1 MKITREIKTAILVIT
16 SIVVCLWGYSF
27 LKGKNLFDSNRNF
40 YVVYDN
46 VEGLSPSAPITINGL
61 VVGKISSIEIQ
72 KNTGKLL
79 VEMQIKNDFA
89 ISKSSIASIYE
100 PGFIGGKQIAIIPNF
115 KDTSI
120 AQSGDYLQGD
130 VKQGLTAK
138 LEDKLAPIQERL
150 DKVLANADVMLTSV
164 NNVLDPATQAN
175 LKSTIAEL
183 NKTLTHFSAASAN
196 VDKLLADNKGKLDH
210 TITNIDKV
218 STNFAKMSD
227 TLAKANLGKT
237 IKNLETTLANVDKI
251 MLDLQAGKGTMGKLL
266 KDEAMY
272 KNLAG
277 ASKQLE
283 LLLGDMKLNP
293 KRYVHF
299 SLFGKKAA
307 PYVAPEEEKANSEDK
322 K

>member
-1 MKITREIKTAILVIT
+1 
-16 SIVVCLWGYSF
+16 
-27 LKGKNLFDSNRNF
+27 
-40 YVVYDN
+40 
-46 VEGLSPSAPITINGL
+46 
-61 VVGKISSIEIQ
+61 
-72 KNTGKLL
+72 
-79 VEMQIKNDFA
+79 
-89 ISKSSIASIYE
+89 
-100 PGFIGGKQIAIIPNF
+100 
-115 KDTSI
+115 
-120 AQSGDYLQGD
+120 
-130 VKQGLTAK
+130 
-138 LEDKLAPIQERL
+138 
-150 DKVLANADVMLTSV
+150 MLTSV

-175 LKSTIAEL
+175 LKSTVAEL

>member
-1 MKITREIKTAILVIT
+1 LKITREIKTAILVIT

>member
-61 VVGKISSIEIQ
+61 VVGKINSIEIQ

-175 LKSTIAEL
+175 LKSTVAEL

-307 PYVAPEEEKANSEDK
+307 PYVAPEEEKTNSEDK

>member
-61 VVGKISSIEIQ
+61 VVGKINSIEIQ

-299 SLFGKKAA
+299 SLFGKKAV

>member
-61 VVGKISSIEIQ
+61 VVGKINSIEIQ

>member
-61 VVGKISSIEIQ
+61 VVGKINSIEIQ

-175 LKSTIAEL
+175 LKSTVAEL